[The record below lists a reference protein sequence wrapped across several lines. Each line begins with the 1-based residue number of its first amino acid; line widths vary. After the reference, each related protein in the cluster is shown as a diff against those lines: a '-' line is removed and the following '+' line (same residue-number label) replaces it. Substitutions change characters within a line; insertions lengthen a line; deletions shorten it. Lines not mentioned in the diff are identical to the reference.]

1 VDARLT
7 TRNDEPEMPEHSGGL
22 SIDQVL
28 DALRRTRFWIILF
41 SSAGLACGIFMAA
54 TAPNVWRA
62 SAKLM
67 VRWGSREQTTTDS
80 VETGHRAAVSSR
92 NEDIETEIQLL
103 NAPIVY
109 ENTVRKIG
117 AASLLAP
124 YDPSGGIDDS
134 ENPFPIRWFHSLQR
148 WWFDRESPT
157 QGVACCTD
165 HSCPSCFDNAVRLL
179 QSSSGIMHEV
189 GTSVITVA
197 CYADSAPEAKRLAD
211 ALVETME
218 ERHRD
223 FFKSDTGYE
232 FLHSQMET
240 AITARDK
247 AAQTYADAKQTCR
260 VYDIGVQRSQ
270 YMKEQQDA
278 DLAASTQRQ
287 ALSTIKAK
295 RQCYEALLKIAKD
308 AKPETSLTQVPN
320 PMYAEL
326 QKRVLTL
333 QQERDALLVT
343 YTPDA
348 EVVKDKDHQIQ
359 LAVDRVNEEPKLLF
373 SETSVPAAQA
383 AQKIMAD
390 LTALKVEEKGV
401 EAQTAVIATRRQNAD
416 DALAALAMCEPD
428 LRSKEKEYEIRAA
441 DAARFT
447 EAFDSYAVS
456 KALDTAKMSNL
467 RLIQPAV
474 LPYDKFAPNRK
485 VPVVMGLLFGAS
497 AGFLLAFVRAATDR
511 TLRSA
516 RDVERLLGVPVICA
530 VPEIRVLKR
539 IAS

>member
-7 TRNDEPEMPEHSGGL
+7 TRNEEPEAPEPSGGL
-22 SIDQVL
+22 SADQVL

-80 VETGHRAAVSSR
+80 VETGHRAAVNSR

-134 ENPFPIRWFHSLQR
+134 GNSFGIRWFHNLQK

-157 QGVACCTD
+157 PGVACCTD
-165 HSCPSCFDNAVRLL
+165 HSCPRCFDDAVRLL

-197 CYADSAPEAKRLAD
+197 CYADSAQEAKRLAD

-218 ERHRD
+218 ERHRE
-223 FFKSDTGYE
+223 FFKSDSGYE
-232 FLHSQMET
+232 FLRSQMET
-240 AITARDK
+240 AIAARDK
-247 AAQTYADAKQTCR
+247 AAQAYADGKQTCR
-260 VYDIGVQRSQ
+260 VYDINAQRMQ

-278 DLAASTQRQ
+278 EQAASAQRL

-295 RQCYEALLKIAKD
+295 RQCYEALLKLAKD
-308 AKPETSLTQVPN
+308 APPETTMSQLANPAYALLKTQLN
-320 PMYAEL
+320 
-326 QKRVLTL
+326 TL
-333 QQERDALLVT
+333 QQERDGLLVT
-343 YTPDA
+343 YTPEADI
-348 EVVKDKDHQIQ
+348 VKEKEHQIAFAQ
-359 LAVDRVNEEPKLLF
+359 ERLKDEPQML
-373 SETSVPAAQA
+373 SIETSIPASQA
-383 AQKIMAD
+383 AQKIMTD

-401 EAQTAVIATRRQNAD
+401 EAQTAVNATRRQNAD

-428 LRSKEKEYEIRAA
+428 LRAKEKEYEIKAA
-441 DAARFT
+441 DAVRFT

-485 VPVVMGLLFGAS
+485 VPVLMGLLFGLS
-497 AGFLLAFVRAATDR
+497 AGLLLAFVRAATDR

>member
-1 VDARLT
+1 MDARLT
-7 TRNDEPEMPEHSGGL
+7 TRNEEPEAPEPSGGL
-22 SIDQVL
+22 SADQVL

-80 VETGHRAAVSSR
+80 VETGHRAAVNSR

-134 ENPFPIRWFHSLQR
+134 GNSFGIRWFHNLQK

-157 QGVACCTD
+157 PGVACCTD
-165 HSCPSCFDNAVRLL
+165 HSCPRCFDDAVRLL

-197 CYADSAPEAKRLAD
+197 CYADSAQEAKRLAD

-218 ERHRD
+218 ERHRE
-223 FFKSDTGYE
+223 FFKSDSGYE
-232 FLHSQMET
+232 FLRSQMET
-240 AITARDK
+240 AIAARDK
-247 AAQTYADAKQTCR
+247 AAQAYADGKQTCR
-260 VYDIGVQRSQ
+260 VYDINAQRMQ

-278 DLAASTQRQ
+278 EQAASAQRL

-295 RQCYEALLKIAKD
+295 RQCYEALLKLAKD
-308 AKPETSLTQVPN
+308 APPETTMSQLANPAYALLKTQLN
-320 PMYAEL
+320 
-326 QKRVLTL
+326 TL
-333 QQERDALLVT
+333 QQERDGLLVT
-343 YTPDA
+343 YTPEADI
-348 EVVKDKDHQIQ
+348 VKEKEHQIAFAQ
-359 LAVDRVNEEPKLLF
+359 ERLKDEPQML
-373 SETSVPAAQA
+373 SIETSIPASQA
-383 AQKIMAD
+383 AQKIMTD

-401 EAQTAVIATRRQNAD
+401 EAQTAVNATRRQNAD

-428 LRSKEKEYEIRAA
+428 LRAKEKEYEIKAA
-441 DAARFT
+441 DAVRFT

-485 VPVVMGLLFGAS
+485 VPVLMGLLFGLS
-497 AGFLLAFVRAATDR
+497 AGLLLAFVRAATDR

>member
-7 TRNDEPEMPEHSGGL
+7 TRNEEPDAPEPAGGL
-22 SIDQVL
+22 TADQVL

-41 SSAGLACGIFMAA
+41 SSVGLACGIFMAA
-54 TAPNVWRA
+54 AAPNVWRA

-80 VETGHRAAVSSR
+80 VETGHRAQANSR
-92 NEDIETEIQLL
+92 NEDIETEMQLL

-124 YDPSGGIDDS
+124 YDPSGGVDDS
-134 ENPFPIRWFHSLQR
+134 GNPFPIRWFHGLQK
-148 WWFDRESPT
+148 WWFDRGSPT
-157 QGVACCTD
+157 AGVACCTD
-165 HSCPSCFDNAVRLL
+165 HSCPRCFDDAVRLL
-179 QSSSGIMHEV
+179 QTNSGILHEI

-197 CYADSAPEAKRLAD
+197 CYADSAQEAKRLAD

-223 FFKSDTGYE
+223 FFKSDSGYE
-232 FLHSQMET
+232 FLRSQMET

-247 AAQTYADAKQTCR
+247 AAQAYADGKQTCR
-260 VYDIGVQRSQ
+260 VYDINAQRIQ

-278 DLAASTQRQ
+278 EQAASAQRL
-287 ALSTIKAK
+287 ALSSIKAK
-295 RQCYEALLKIAKD
+295 RQCYEALLKLTKD
-308 AKPETSLTQVPN
+308 AKPETTLTQVPN
-320 PMYAEL
+320 PMFQML
-326 QKRVLTL
+326 QQRVLTL

-348 EVVKDKDHQIQ
+348 EVVKDKDRQIQ
-359 LAVDRVNEEPKLLF
+359 LAQDHVNETPPLLN
-373 SETSVPAAQA
+373 SESSVPAAQA
-383 AQKIMAD
+383 AQKILAD

-416 DALAALAMCEPD
+416 DALAALSMCEPD
-428 LRSKEKEYEIRAA
+428 LRAKEKEYEIRAA
-441 DAARFT
+441 DAARFI

-456 KALDTAKMSNL
+456 KALDSAKMSNL
-467 RLIQPAV
+467 RVVQPAV
-474 LPYDKFAPNRK
+474 LPYEKFAPNRK
-485 VPVVMGLLFGAS
+485 VPIVMGLLMGLS
-497 AGFLLAFVRAATDR
+497 AGLLLAFLRAATDR

-516 RDVERLLGVPVICA
+516 RDVERLFGVPVICA